1 MSAEASGTPLTSFPQ
16 VDVLGIPISAV
27 DLDAV
32 VRLFQLW
39 IAGASRHYVCVR
51 DAHGVVL
58 AQANERLMAI
68 HREAALNTPD
78 GMPLV
83 WLLRAH
89 GHRSTDR
96 VYGPDLLHKAFGAAQ
111 LRGARHFFYG
121 GSEGSAAAVAD
132 TLARRYPGATIVGH
146 HEPPWRDGGSREDDA
161 VLERINRARPD
172 IIWVG
177 LSTPKQEFW
186 MAGHRAALDAPIM
199 VGIGAAFDLCSGR
212 IRQAPRWIQRS
223 GFEWLFR
230 VWLEP
235 RRLARRYA
243 YVVPRFLLLLALDH
257 GRRWLPLAMRRRA
270 KHPPSGC

>member
-1 MSAEASGTPLTSFPQ
+1 MGAEAAGPPLTSLPR
-16 VDVLGIPISAV
+16 VDVLGIPVGAV
-27 DLDAV
+27 DLDIV
-32 VRLFQLW
+32 VRLFQAW

-58 AQANERLMAI
+58 AQADERLMAI
-68 HREAALNTPD
+68 HRDAALNTPD

-96 VYGPDLLHKAFGAAQ
+96 VYGPDLLHRAFAAVE

-132 TLARRYPGATIVGH
+132 ILARRYPDAAIAGH
-146 HEPPWRDGGSREDDA
+146 HEPPWRDSGSREDDA
-161 VLERINRARPD
+161 VLERINRTRPD

-177 LSTPKQEFW
+177 LGTPKQEFW
-186 MAGHRAALDAPIM
+186 MAGHRGALDAPIM

-230 VWLEP
+230 AWLEP
-235 RRLARRYA
+235 RRLAGRYA
-243 YVVPRFLLLLALDH
+243 SVVPRFVLLLALDR
-257 GRRWLPLAMRRRA
+257 GRRWLRRA
-270 KHPPSGC
+270 MPRRAERPPPGC